1 MSQPASRL
9 PVAISLLA
17 LAVSLASLLTTWH
30 LATGARKVEFILQ
43 KYQQIERIER
53 AILEHDKMLEEW
65 ENCMRHNPE
74 NSEVRAVHQKLL
86 AWGQQQRDI
95 LDGFKSIKEESGVE
109 ARRQLTEWSTMFN
122 TSTTEEG
129 IRENRELFR
138 KYCEPA

>member
-1 MSQPASRL
+1 L

-65 ENCMRHNPE
+65 ENCMRHKPE
-74 NSEVRAVHQKLL
+74 NPEVRAVHEKLR

-122 TSTTEEG
+122 TSATEEG

-138 KYCEPA
+138 KYCDPA

>member
-1 MSQPASRL
+1 L
-9 PVAISLLA
+9 PVAISLFA

-65 ENCMRHNPE
+65 ENCMRHKPE
-74 NSEVRAVHQKLL
+74 NPEVRAVHQKLR